1 MLLFFLNTTKGARPP
16 KLGVDSKPLVTR
28 DKAYLEGKGTFCFT
42 KQYSTSSNNKWDVM
56 QNCRCTK
63 LCRKFHRFCNSIA
76 IWSEIYFEGR
86 IKAFGLTSHHF
97 QLTTF
102 FVKYK
107 LLLPVLFFFTFETP
121 FWTKTRLIHFKAN
134 LNQMQNWF
142 DISLVEFNQVKT
154 LSFPKTA
161 TLSTFNF
168 SKLWQHQNVH
178 SKQIEELISVDAS
191 EFANFPAIWSNT
203 G

>member
-1 MLLFFLNTTKGARPP
+1 MGCYA
-16 KLGVDSKPLVTR
+16 
-28 DKAYLEGKGTFCFT
+28 
-42 KQYSTSSNNKWDVM
+42 DV
-56 QNCRCTK
+56 QNCAESFTD
-63 LCRKFHRFCNSIA
+63 FVI
-76 IWSEIYFEGR
+76 
-86 IKAFGLTSHHF
+86 
-97 QLTTF
+97 QLQYE
-102 FVKYK
+102 VKYILRAGSRHLVWLLTISNQQHFFCQIQQGLNRKKHK
-107 LLLPVLFFFTFETP
+107 LLLPVHFIFLFETL

-142 DISLVEFNQVKT
+142 NILLGEFNQVKT